1 GRDLV
6 GWGGLRPRRPTLSV
20 LAEDQMGRDLVGWGG
35 LRPRRPTLGGGGAW
49 GRINTMDQRHVV
61 RMLAMVRIAIGVVAF
76 VAPRRAG
83 ALAFGARTPSP
94 AFEQVTRAFGARDV
108 VLGVGTLRALDRD
121 VDAEGWARMSAAGD
135 ASDVA

>member
-1 GRDLV
+1 
-6 GWGGLRPRRPTLSV
+6 
-20 LAEDQMGRDLVGWGG
+20 
-35 LRPRRPTLGGGGAW
+35 
-49 GRINTMDQRHVV
+49 MDQRHVV

-83 ALAFGARTPSP
+83 ALAFGAQTPSP

-121 VDAEGWARMSAAGD
+121 VDAEGWARMSAACD
-135 ASDVA
+135 ASDVAASLLWVRRGSTWRAVVAGTTAAAAATLGWRASSRLG